1 MSGFATG
8 YGVEQKTK
16 TNPNQ
21 FATSSN
27 NVADLSFDMF
37 ANAPTAK
44 PLESSMNF
52 SKKPANSQESSL
64 LTQLDNLNLNSP
76 AYNTNTNTNNN
87 TNINPNMYASNSPS
101 FLNTTPVNNIPVINQ
116 QNIDLNNF
124 STMQLLFQSNS
135 LGVNPANNFPQSFA
149 TNSQKPI
156 QNIAFTQ
163 DITLTQL
170 NQSQNTFNQP
180 QNNLTGLN
188 LNLSQPMNNSKKS

>member
-52 SKKPANSQESSL
+52 SKKPANSQESSSL
-64 LTQLDNLNLNSP
+64 LTQLDNLNLNPP
-76 AYNTNTNTNNN
+76 AYNTNTNNN
-87 TNINPNMYASNSPS
+87 TNTNMYASNSPS
-101 FLNTTPVNNIPVINQ
+101 FLNTTPVNNTPVINQ
-116 QNIDLNNF
+116 QNIDLNDF

-156 QNIAFTQ
+156 QNFAFTQ
-163 DITLTQL
+163 DLTLNQL
-170 NQSQNTFNQP
+170 NQPQNTFNHP

-188 LNLSQPMNNSKKS
+188 LNLNQPMNNSKKS